1 MMTQF
6 WRANRPMTLERNIAA
21 VFNMSE
27 EIWARHANPWSVWTR
42 FTVLPILILA
52 IWSRVWLGW
61 WSLALIAIAIFWM
74 WVNARIFA
82 NPQSTNNWASKGVLG
97 ERVWLHRDTVPVPS
111 YHQYV
116 PNVLILVS
124 AVGMVFV
131 IWGVVAL
138 DGCITL
144 LGCALVYLSKLW
156 FIDRMVWL
164 YEDMRH
170 THPQYQS
177 WLY

>member
-1 MMTQF
+1 
-6 WRANRPMTLERNIAA
+6 MTLERKIANT
-21 VFNMSE
+21 FHMDE
-27 EIWARHANPWSVWTR
+27 ETWTRHANPWSFWTR

-52 IWSRVWLGW
+52 VWSRTWLGW
-61 WSLALIAIAIFWM
+61 WSLAPIAIALLWM
-74 WVNARIFA
+74 WINPRIFA
-82 NPQSTNNWASKGVLG
+82 KPQSTNHWVSKGVLG
-97 ERVWLHRDTVPVPS
+97 ERVWLNRDTVPVPS
-111 YHQYV
+111 HHQQI
-116 PNVLILVS
+116 PNILNLVS
-124 AVGMVFV
+124 TVGMAFV
-131 IWGVVAL
+131 IWGLVAL
-138 DGCITL
+138 DNCFAL